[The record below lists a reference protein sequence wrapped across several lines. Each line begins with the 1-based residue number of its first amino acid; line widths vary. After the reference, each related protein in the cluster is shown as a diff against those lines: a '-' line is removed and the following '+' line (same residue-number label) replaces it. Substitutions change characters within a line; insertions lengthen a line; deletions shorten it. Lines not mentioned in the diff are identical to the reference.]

1 MKDLWRENELLKS
14 VRYTATIKR
23 DDIPVDDKLPALSV
37 MLVPENVGSLLKGR
51 LSENVGIIKEC
62 RILYIRYKPGTN
74 CIVTYQ
80 LQVESDGDSKEI
92 LFYAKLYT
100 ENDYDNAARK
110 AAASRWIPVPGLDP
124 YLPFPDLATIL
135 YFYPNDCLIDG
146 LRILSDLKKIQRI
159 LYESYDQ
166 YPEDKWRISNRQI
179 HLNVVRYKPERRVVL
194 RCNPRAKN
202 RETDKWVWLKLYI
215 RIYADDRGAD
225 LFSLQEKI
233 HKLSVDSGLFL
244 SPRPLIYLPERK
256 ALIME
261 KAPGKQFLESIVGDY
276 RTVNISKTAIALAAM
291 HGFDIPG
298 LSEKSRASYIDDAEE
313 TRKMLINILPAEAKL
328 ADSIFEKLKD
338 FSPATGKIGFV
349 HGDFYYGQVLC
360 RKGKVSILDFD
371 RSHSGDT
378 VFDIGNFLAHLK
390 LMRLRGELSGAED
403 IEDIFLTAYKEIRDI
418 EMPELNFWIAFG
430 LYQLAVG
437 PFRRLEP
444 SWRENISDIL
454 TECKRTLES

>member
-1 MKDLWRENELLKS
+1 MLKDE
-14 VRYTATIKR
+14 RYTDTIKR
-23 DDIPVDDKLPALSV
+23 NDIPVDDNLPGLSV
-37 MLVPENVGSLLKGR
+37 MLVPENVCSILKDR
-51 LSENVGIIKEC
+51 LSKSVGNIKEC

-74 CIVTYQ
+74 CIVAYQ
-80 LQVESDGDSKEI
+80 LQVESDDYSKEI

-100 ENDYDNAARK
+100 ENDFDNAARK

-124 YLPFPDLATIL
+124 YMTLPDLATIL

-179 HLNVVRYKPERRVVL
+179 HLNIVRYKPERRVVL

-202 RETDKWVWLKLYI
+202 RETNKWVWLKLYI

-233 HKLSVDSGLFL
+233 HKLSVDSGLFS
-244 SPRPLIYLPERK
+244 SPRPLTYLPERK

-261 KAPGKQFLESIVGDY
+261 KAPGQQFLESIEGDY
-276 RTVNISKTAIALAAM
+276 RAVNISKTAIALAAM

-298 LSEKSRASYIDDAEE
+298 LIEKSRVSYIDDAEE
-313 TRKMLINILPAEAKL
+313 TRKMLTNILPSEAKL
-328 ADSIFEKLKD
+328 ADTVFDQLKD
-338 FSPATGKIGFV
+338 YSQAAGKIGFV

-360 RKGKVSILDFD
+360 HKGKVSILDFD

-378 VFDIGNFLAHLK
+378 VFDVGNFLAHIK
-390 LMRLRGELSGAED
+390 LMCLRGELNAGEN

-418 EMPELNFWIAFG
+418 DMQELNFWIAFG

-444 SWRENISDIL
+444 SWREKISDIL
-454 TECKRTLES
+454 TECKRNLVL

>member
-1 MKDLWRENELLKS
+1 MLKS
-14 VRYTATIKR
+14 ERYTDTIKR
-23 DDIPVDDKLPALSV
+23 NDIPVDESLPGLSV
-37 MLVPENVGSLLKGR
+37 MLVPENVGSLLKDG
-51 LSENVGIIKEC
+51 LSESAGNIREC

-74 CIVTYQ
+74 CIVAYQ
-80 LQVESDGDSKEI
+80 LQVESGGDSKEI

-100 ENDYDNAARK
+100 KNDYDNAARK
-110 AAASRWIPVPGLDP
+110 AAVSRWIPVPGLDP
-124 YLPFPDLATIL
+124 YMLFPDLATIL

-146 LRILSDLKKIQRI
+146 LRILSDLKKIQRV

-194 RCNPRAKN
+194 RCNSRAKN
-202 RETDKWVWLKLYI
+202 RETNKWAWLKLYV

-225 LFSLQEKI
+225 IFSLQEKI
-233 HKLSVDSGLFL
+233 HKLSEDSGLFT
-244 SPRPLIYLPERK
+244 SPRPLTYLPERK

-261 KAPGKQFLESIVGDY
+261 KARGKQFLESIEGDN
-276 RTVNISKTAIALAAM
+276 RAANISKTAIALAAM

-313 TRKMLINILPAEAKL
+313 TRKMLTNILPSEAEL
-328 ADSIFEKLKD
+328 ADSILDQLKNY
-338 FSPATGKIGFV
+338 SPAIGKSGFV

-360 RKGKVSILDFD
+360 RKRKVSILDFD
-371 RSHSGDT
+371 RSHRGDT
-378 VFDIGNFLAHLK
+378 VFDVGNFLAHIK
-390 LMRLRGELSGAED
+390 LMRLRGEPSGGED
-403 IEDIFLTAYKEIRDI
+403 MENIFLKAYKEIRDI
-418 EMPELNFWIAFG
+418 DMTILNFWIAFG

-444 SWRENISDIL
+444 SWKANISDIL
-454 TECKRTLES
+454 TECKRILES